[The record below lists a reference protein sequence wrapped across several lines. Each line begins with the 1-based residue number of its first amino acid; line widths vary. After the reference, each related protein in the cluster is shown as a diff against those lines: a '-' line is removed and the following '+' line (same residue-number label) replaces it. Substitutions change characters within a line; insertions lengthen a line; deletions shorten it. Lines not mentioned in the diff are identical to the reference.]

1 MRRLEIIEGVNRL
14 LHLIEEANLIDAV
27 TKLRLSLRDEKV
39 ELPVAEILHAIQS
52 ISRFKPLITD
62 VIDQAI
68 TILDLEIVFAD
79 EFWRQAIARP
89 KDQGEL
95 LRAATEARHSLAF
108 VVNYLPRL
116 LDLIE
121 TRSTIAALENVR
133 KKDGAGGNKVL
144 SVVLPEGE
152 DELSTPARI
161 KTAMSAIEDLYDVAM
176 VLGSDSF
183 DPILVLGMDSGSDKS
198 IDFLGSARPIATVRD
213 ALVQIL
219 NVTIFLKETRA
230 ERRIEILEKEI
241 ALFARIAEFES
252 SGKARE
258 GELAVARQKTLR
270 AVESL
275 LEAGAVL
282 AEQDRPRVVNP
293 RKYLATT
300 QVKLLPSPD
309 AVGNDEPRK
318 APAVRRKVG
327 ERPVEDDA

>member
-1 MRRLEIIEGVNRL
+1 M
-14 LHLIEEANLIDAV
+14 
-27 TKLRLSLRDEKV
+27 
-39 ELPVAEILHAIQS
+39 
-52 ISRFKPLITD
+52 
-62 VIDQAI
+62 
-68 TILDLEIVFAD
+68 
-79 EFWRQAIARP
+79 
-89 KDQGEL
+89 
-95 LRAATEARHSLAF
+95 LRATTEARHSLAF

-121 TRSTIAALENVR
+121 TRSTTAALENA
-133 KKDGAGGNKVL
+133 KKSVTGGNKVL
-144 SVVLPEGE
+144 SIVLPEGE

-198 IDFLGSARPIATVRD
+198 IDFLGSAKPIATVRD

-219 NVTIFLKETRA
+219 NVTIFLKESRA
-230 ERRIEILEKEI
+230 ERRVEILEKEI
-241 ALFARIAEFES
+241 GLFARIAEFES

-258 GELAVARQKTLR
+258 GELAVARQKTVR
-270 AVESL
+270 AVEAL

-300 QVKLLPSPD
+300 QVKMLPSPEQG
-309 AVGNDEPRK
+309 AAAETRK
-318 APAVRRKVG
+318 QPAVRRKPASD
-327 ERPVEDDA
+327 RPAEDEH